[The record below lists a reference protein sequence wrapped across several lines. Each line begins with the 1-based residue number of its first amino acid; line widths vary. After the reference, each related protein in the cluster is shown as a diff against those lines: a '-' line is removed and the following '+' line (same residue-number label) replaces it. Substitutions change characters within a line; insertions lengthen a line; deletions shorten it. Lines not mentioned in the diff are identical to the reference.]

1 MSTQMIAAP
10 APGVFWQRP
19 APDEEPFLTLGQ
31 EVHIGQTI
39 GIIEIMKMFVEVQA
53 DRDGIFKLYVIDNG
67 ESVPMGASLV
77 ELEGA

>member
-10 APGVFWQRP
+10 TPGIFWHQPRSD
-19 APDEEPFLTLGQ
+19 AEPFLTPGQ
-31 EVHIGQTI
+31 EVRIGQTI
-39 GIIEIMKMFVEVQA
+39 GIIEIMKMFVEVHA
-53 DRDGIFKLYVIDNG
+53 DSDGIFKRYVIGNG

>member
-19 APDEEPFLTLGQ
+19 GPDAEPFLSPGQ
-31 EVHIGQTI
+31 EVRIGQTI
-39 GIIEIMKMFVEVQA
+39 GIIEIMKMFVEVHA
-53 DRDGIFKLYVIDNG
+53 DRDGIVKRYVIDNG
-67 ESVPMGASLV
+67 QSIPMGASLV

>member
-10 APGVFWQRP
+10 TPGIFWHRP
-19 APDEEPFLTLGQ
+19 SSDAEPFLTPGQ
-31 EVHIGQTI
+31 EVRIGQTI
-39 GIIEIMKMFVEVQA
+39 GIIEIMKMFVEVHA
-53 DRDGIFKLYVIDNG
+53 DSDGIFKQYVIGNG